1 MKRILSILI
10 VLTIVLTSF
19 SVTSFAAEEKAALPT
34 ITVDMKNEQ
43 HNIIH
48 GAAGFLY
55 GISNEGVPDVN
66 TLTPLKPKVL
76 ATKGALGTE
85 HPYGDALDVA
95 EEFFEAGGEQV
106 QMYNSN
112 YYGVFGVT
120 ADAYDYAD
128 VLKNIICPEVVAWK
142 EKMRDRFPDI
152 DKMLQYIPIN
162 ESTPIKV
169 SGSKNYNEA
178 WKIYY
183 KAIKEADPN
192 ATVVG
197 PNHAYDPSYNE
208 MLGFF
213 ELLQD

>member
-95 EEFFEAGGEQV
+95 EEFLKPAANRCRCTTPIITVYSELRQMLMIT
-106 QMYNSN
+106 QMY
-112 YYGVFGVT
+112 
-120 ADAYDYAD
+120 
-128 VLKNIICPEVVAWK
+128 
-142 EKMRDRFPDI
+142 
-152 DKMLQYIPIN
+152 
-162 ESTPIKV
+162 
-169 SGSKNYNEA
+169 SK
-178 WKIYY
+178 I
-183 KAIKEADPN
+183 
-192 ATVVG
+192 
-197 PNHAYDPSYNE
+197 
-208 MLGFF
+208 
-213 ELLQD
+213 

>member
-19 SVTSFAAEEKAALPT
+19 CATGFATEERAALPT
-34 ITVDMKNEQ
+34 LTVDMKNEQ

-95 EEFFEAGGEQV
+95 EEFFKAGGKQV
-106 QMYNSN
+106 QM
-112 YYGVFGVT
+112 
-120 ADAYDYAD
+120 
-128 VLKNIICPEVVAWK
+128 
-142 EKMRDRFPDI
+142 
-152 DKMLQYIPIN
+152 
-162 ESTPIKV
+162 
-169 SGSKNYNEA
+169 
-178 WKIYY
+178 
-183 KAIKEADPN
+183 
-192 ATVVG
+192 
-197 PNHAYDPSYNE
+197 
-208 MLGFF
+208 
-213 ELLQD
+213 

>member
-95 EEFFEAGGEQV
+95 EEAANRCRCTTPIITVYSELRQMLMIT
-106 QMYNSN
+106 QMY
-112 YYGVFGVT
+112 
-120 ADAYDYAD
+120 
-128 VLKNIICPEVVAWK
+128 
-142 EKMRDRFPDI
+142 
-152 DKMLQYIPIN
+152 
-162 ESTPIKV
+162 
-169 SGSKNYNEA
+169 SK
-178 WKIYY
+178 I
-183 KAIKEADPN
+183 
-192 ATVVG
+192 
-197 PNHAYDPSYNE
+197 
-208 MLGFF
+208 
-213 ELLQD
+213 